1 MRGAL
6 FLLFALLNLSL
17 GGPSSAQE
25 GLERGVE
32 LFGQG
37 AFERAVL
44 ALEEAVREEPKS
56 PDAWFWL
63 GRSYEALGHYARAQE
78 CYNRVLALD
87 PLYPP
92 LRRALLGP
100 RGGASEDKP
109 ETPSILA
116 EAKSIAVLS
125 RTNPRVKGRGDLLAE
140 AVAAE
145 LRWRLSRAEGL
156 VLLDER
162 LNPGY
167 EEEADLL
174 VLVEPL
180 VGAEGEERAGVW
192 VSISDP
198 LSGRVLWSQGI
209 WPEETRRRSSWGER
223 KRLSTLAVDL
233 LMAAWSISPPLV
245 PERKV
250 RAEEERRAREGLI
263 SRVVMIRSPREV
275 IVEGG
280 LDRSFSPGMKVIIYR
295 EGRAVVTPGDGR
307 KLGYEEI
314 TVAQG
319 TIHQVRERFSY
330 VLIEKAFRKDLKVG
344 DKVVVIR

>member
-6 FLLFALLNLSL
+6 VLLCALIFLAP
-17 GGPSSAQE
+17 GGPAQAQE
-25 GLERGVE
+25 GFERGME

-37 AFERAVL
+37 AFEKAVL
-44 ALEEAVREEPKS
+44 ALEEAVRKDPRS

-63 GRSYEALGHYARAQE
+63 GRSYEALGHYAKAQE

-92 LRRALLGP
+92 LRRALLGTEGK
-100 RGGASEDKP
+100 RAEEKP
-109 ETPSILA
+109 KSPSIFA
-116 EAKSIAVLS
+116 EARALAVLS

-145 LRWRLSRAEGL
+145 LRSRLSRAEGV

-162 LNPGY
+162 LNPNY
-167 EEEADLL
+167 EGEADLL

-209 WPEETRRRSSWGER
+209 WPEEAKRGSSWEER
-223 KRLSTLAVDL
+223 RRLSTLAADL
-233 LMAAWSISPPLV
+233 LMAAWSVSPPLV
-245 PERKV
+245 PERRI
-250 RAEEERRAREGLI
+250 RAEEERKAKEGLI
-263 SRVVMIRSPREV
+263 SRVLMIRSPKEV

-280 LDRSFSPGMKVIIYR
+280 LDRSFSPGLKVIIYR

-307 KLGYEEI
+307 KLGHEEI
-314 TVAQG
+314 TVAHG
-319 TIHQVRERFSY
+319 TIHQVREKFSY

-344 DKVVVIR
+344 DKVIVVR